1 MDYVPLEQLLV
12 GQYQRQ
18 QPGQR
23 VERQFQQWQRE
34 LEQ

>member
-1 MDYVPLEQLLV
+1 MPLVQLLV

-18 QPGQR
+18 QPKQR
-23 VERQFQQWQRE
+23 LERLLQQWQRE